1 MLSTVK
7 ENSHEFLDAKKRELN
22 SLKENNVFNW
32 VEDHGQTVFHA
43 SGSSQRNIGSV
54 KVRC

>member
-22 SLKENNVFNW
+22 SFKENNVFNW
-32 VEDHGQTVFHA
+32 VEDHGQD
-43 SGSSQRNIGSV
+43 SV
-54 KVRC
+54 SCK